1 MGIGKKSAVV
11 SRMPTASLAEETRPL
26 SPDVDDAWAAVK
38 LPVIEAD
45 DEFVQVVKVLSR
57 QEL

>member
-1 MGIGKKSAVV
+1 
-11 SRMPTASLAEETRPL
+11 MPTASLAEETRPL